1 MKSKVSIR
9 NVCKKFDNKIIL
21 EHVNFE
27 VPNNQIVG
35 IIGRNGSGK
44 TVLLKIICGLYIP
57 TSGQIKIDG
66 KIIDSD
72 RPNNISALI
81 DTGFLNNE
89 TGLKNL
95 KILSS
100 LTKNINLND
109 IYKVMEVVGLNPNNK
124 TKYKNYS
131 TGMKQRLKFA
141 QILLDNN
148 DLLILDEPFNG
159 IDKETVKLF
168 RTIILDLKNGGKT
181 ILITSH
187 YQEDINLLCDIVYEM
202 DAGKLKKVEVANESK
217 KS

>member
-9 NVCKKFDNKIIL
+9 NVCKKFDNKVIL

-57 TSGQIKIDG
+57 TSGQVKIDG

-100 LTKNINLND
+100 LTNNINLND

-148 DLLILDEPFNG
+148 NLLILDEPFNG

-168 RTIILDLKNGGKT
+168 RTIILDLKNEGKT
-181 ILITSH
+181 VLITSH

-202 DAGKLKKVEVANESK
+202 DAGKLKKVGGS
-217 KS
+217 

>member
-9 NVCKKFDNKIIL
+9 NVCKKFDNKVIL

-57 TSGQIKIDG
+57 TSGQVKIDG

-100 LTKNINLND
+100 LTNNINLND

>member
-9 NVCKKFDNKIIL
+9 NVCKKFDNKVIL

-57 TSGQIKIDG
+57 TSGQVKIDG

-100 LTKNINLND
+100 LTNNINLND

-148 DLLILDEPFNG
+148 NLLILDEPFNG

-168 RTIILDLKNGGKT
+168 RTIILDLKNEGKT
-181 ILITSH
+181 VLITSH

-202 DAGKLKKVEVANESK
+202 DAGKLKRLEVANESK